1 MRKYT
6 ATFFRDSLPD
16 WKKKKDSFL
25 AKIIYRPVSFYG
37 ASVAANLGIS
47 ANAISYFSALIAV
60 LSCIL
65 FLFEG
70 ALLHIIGAL
79 LMIIWN
85 ILDCV
90 DGNLARCVRK
100 QPFGEFADS
109 LSSYMLVG
117 FMSTFMGLAVYF
129 EGGLL
134 FGKENPWII
143 FIGAIASSSDTM
155 MRLIY
160 QKYKS
165 IERKLSDKGI
175 LTLEVDFRDHKSNSN
190 NFISIIDSEFGIG
203 IIPVFIIIAS
213 IFGALDLVV
222 LYCLCYYGLSFIL
235 STFIYIKKSINKS
248 NDIMV

>member
-1 MRKYT
+1 MKYT
-6 ATFFRDSLPD
+6 AAFFRASLPD

-25 AKIIYRPVSFYG
+25 AKIIYRPFSFYG

-47 ANAISYFSALIAV
+47 ANAISYFSAVIAV
-60 LSCIL
+60 LSCLL

-70 ALLHIIGAL
+70 RLPHIAAAL

-90 DGNLARCVRK
+90 DGNLARCVHK
-100 QPFGEFADS
+100 KPFGEFADS

-117 FMSTFMGLAVYF
+117 LMSTFMGLAVYF

-134 FGKENPWII
+134 FDKENPWII
-143 FIGAIASSSDTM
+143 FIGALASSSDTM

-160 QKYKS
+160 QKYKNT
-165 IERKLSDKGI
+165 ERKLLDKGI
-175 LTLEVDFRDHKSNSN
+175 LKPEADFRDHNSNSN
-190 NFISIIDSEFGIG
+190 SFISIVDSEFGIG
-203 IIPVFIIIAS
+203 IIPVFIIFAS

-222 LYCLCYYGLSFIL
+222 IYCLCYYGLSFIV
-235 STFIYIKKSINKS
+235 STFIYIKKSIKKS
-248 NDIMV
+248 KDIMM